1 MSTGL
6 TWIPDYV
13 CLLCIHIGQV
23 VMLLFCMLCSIE
35 TDLVSFTNDFHLDKP
50 NGQLSDPIIFPSRL
64 GMPDIAK
71 HLLCWNSFHVC
82 FLMPHSFFFSPIP
95 GLFFF
100 SFCCYLLL
108 LFLCQAL
115 NIQGMSLIKSS
126 ILVPVILS
134 FSFLCKPNPVP

>member
-13 CLLCIHIGQV
+13 CLLCIHHWPSSYAAFLHA
-23 VMLLFCMLCSIE
+23 LLHWNS
-35 TDLVSFTNDFHLDKP
+35 LVSFTNDFHLDKP
-50 NGQLSDPIIFPSRL
+50 NGQLSDPIIFPSCL

-71 HLLCWNSFHVC
+71 HLLSEILFMFVFWCLIH
-82 FLMPHSFFFSPIP
+82 FFSQFQ
-95 GLFFF
+95 GY
-100 SFCCYLLL
+100 SFLVFVVTSSS

-134 FSFLCKPNPVP
+134 FIFSVNLILFHR